1 MSFEQLQQ
9 FNNLDIIGGQN
20 NLAGMI
26 WLHTLSESFHQIS
39 LKSSKPFQIKGEVFT
54 PTAALIEFDHGIK
67 MTQQIV
73 QNHCALPISIF
84 ANELNV
90 SPKASFILAKMNQII
105 VQQSWFDIL
114 QINQHPS
121 KHQIL
126 EGLQTIWNE
135 IRGYSASTEAE
146 SDTNK
151 RKKLTSDQAKENS
164 KVVSRLLTQHKDLSL
179 TRLSYFLCPKGETG
193 TLKANELEK
202 AIVKLKCK
210 LIDELQWLNQGNL
223 YCIQWRIQR
232 SLYGL
237 YYLNM
242 LIYHDHQHP
251 LVQLKSV
258 DQGFLSHVFDKEGQ
272 ISVQLNLSNICIQT
286 LKLERDN
293 FQGINLAAWKV
304 IFNNMLYPLKY
315 YYYQS
320 KFIKPNFEYIVY

>member
-26 WLHTLSESFHQIS
+26 WLQTLSESSRQIS
-39 LKSSKPFQIKGEVFT
+39 LKSSKPFQIKGEAFT
-54 PTAALIEFDHGIK
+54 PTAALIQFDQMIK
-67 MTQQIV
+67 VLLQIPQYDHTSLLSTL
-73 QNHCALPISIF
+73 QN
-84 ANELNV
+84 EYV
-90 SPKASFILAKMNQII
+90 VMKGASFLAAKMHQIMK
-105 VQQSWFDIL
+105 QQSWFDIL

-121 KHQIL
+121 KLQIL

-151 RKKLTSDQAKENS
+151 RKKLISDQAKENS
-164 KVVSRLLTQHKDLSL
+164 KVVSRMLAQYKDLSL
-179 TRLSYFLCPKGETG
+179 TKLSFFLCPKGETG
-193 TLKANELEK
+193 TLQANELEK
-202 AIVKLKCK
+202 AIVKLKSK
-210 LIDELQWLNQGNL
+210 LIDQLQWLNQGNL

-232 SLYGL
+232 SLYGH

-251 LVQLKSV
+251 LVQLQSP
-258 DQGFLSHVFDKEGQ
+258 DQGFLSHEFDKEGQ

-293 FQGINLAAWKV
+293 FQGINLASWKV

-320 KFIKPNFEYIVY
+320 KVIKSNFEYIVY